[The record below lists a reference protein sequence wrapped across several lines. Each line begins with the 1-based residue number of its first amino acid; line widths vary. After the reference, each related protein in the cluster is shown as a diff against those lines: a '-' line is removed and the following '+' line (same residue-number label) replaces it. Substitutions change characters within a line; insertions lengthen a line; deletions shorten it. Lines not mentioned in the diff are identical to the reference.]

1 MRQIFRFTIIA
12 LAIFSSAAAAQSG
25 PEWQAHARWCT
36 TDRGTANA
44 TYLDVCRSEDQY
56 AAIAACLRDANND
69 QGLRAVQNAGA
80 AAVNAF
86 MRPFK
91 DGRCR

>member
-1 MRQIFRFTIIA
+1 MRGIFRFIGIA
-12 LAIFSSAAAAQSG
+12 TVLLSGVAAAQSWT
-25 PEWQAHARWCT
+25 EWQAHARWCA

-56 AAIAACLRDANND
+56 AAIVACMRDANND
-69 QGLRAVQNAGA
+69 QGLRAIQNAGA
-80 AAVNAF
+80 SAVNTF